1 MKTETATTFQTVAR
15 ELAAA
20 FETATR
26 ANGETFYRLSATAAD
41 WITGDDDPYA
51 QSVAGRA
58 HSILDDRFPCDWV
71 YSIARRAADWAA
83 EFSRVDDARD
93 SAHNFAAGCVDEY
106 SYADLFDWVKNGR
119 NRSLCDCA
127 VEEYGQPGDGFDE
140 STVSRWIAG
149 GQCYGAE
156 RIAHSIL
163 DSIDGESRRRDA

>member
-1 MKTETATTFQTVAR
+1 MQTETATTFQTVAR

-26 ANGETFYRLSATAAD
+26 ANGETFCRLSATAAD

-51 QSVAGRA
+51 LSVTGRA
-58 HSILDDRFPCDWV
+58 HSSLDDRLPCDWV
-71 YSIARRAADWAA
+71 YDIARRAADWAV
-83 EFSRVDDARD
+83 EFPNVDDARE
-93 SAHNFAAGCVDEY
+93 SAHSFAAGCVGEY
-106 SYADLFDWVKNGR
+106 SYTDLFDWVKYGH

-127 VEEYGQPGDGFDE
+127 VAEYGQPGDGFDE
-140 STVSRWIAG
+140 STVARWAAG

-163 DSIDGESRRRDA
+163 DSIDGELRRRDA